1 MDDKVDEILSAVR
14 ELGRTNITDTALAA
28 AEVLGIV
35 QRFGGYSRRA
45 ASAGEHIE
53 LSGGQIATTNYD
65 RLLGAAMR
73 GEGRLSVGEP
83 LAPSTSVQD
92 TASEVVAMML
102 RQAGL
107 DISAMGVMK
116 ADESGVWVYVPHSIH
131 NSVLQKVR
139 AALKTTLPNSPQV
152 DFYTSGDTEMKLIDP
167 DASDT

>member
-1 MDDKVDEILSAVR
+1 
-14 ELGRTNITDTALAA
+14 
-28 AEVLGIV
+28 
-35 QRFGGYSRRA
+35 
-45 ASAGEHIE
+45 
-53 LSGGQIATTNYD
+53 
-65 RLLGAAMR
+65 
-73 GEGRLSVGEP
+73 
-83 LAPSTSVQD
+83 
-92 TASEVVAMML
+92 ML